1 MNQSALNTFSAYV
14 IPVAVISI
22 VVFGLIRRVPVF
34 DTFLS
39 GAKEGFSSAVSI
51 LPSLVG
57 LIVAVSMLNASGAL
71 ELLSH
76 FLAPVTNAL
85 GFPAEVMPMAILR
98 PISGSGSTAMLTQI
112 FGSHGPDSF
121 IGRVASVIM
130 GSTETTFYAI
140 AVYFAAV
147 GIKKTRHAIP
157 AALAADFT
165 GYVMSVLTV
174 NLFFPP
180 S

>member
-1 MNQSALNTFSAYV
+1 MSWINLNAFSAYV
-14 IPVAVISI
+14 IPVAVIAI
-22 VVFGLIRRVPVF
+22 VVFGLVRRVPVF

-39 GAKEGFSSAVSI
+39 GAKEGLSSSLSI

-57 LIVAVSMLNASGAL
+57 LIVAVTMLNASGAL
-71 ELLSH
+71 ELLTS

-85 GFPAEVMPMAILR
+85 GFPSEVMPMALLR

-112 FGSHGPDSF
+112 FDSFGPDSF

-147 GIKKTRHAIP
+147 GIKKTRHAVP

-165 GYVMSVLTV
+165 GYVMSVLSIH
-174 NLFFPP
+174 LFFR
-180 S
+180 

>member
-1 MNQSALNTFSAYV
+1 MNLSALNTFSVYV
-14 IPVAVISI
+14 VPVAVIAI
-22 VVFGLIRRVPVF
+22 VTFGLVRRVPVF

-39 GAKEGFSSAVSI
+39 GAKEGFSSSISI

-71 ELLSH
+71 ELLSN
-76 FLAPVTNAL
+76 FLAPLTNAL

-112 FGSHGPDSF
+112 FQTHGPDSF
-121 IGRVASVIM
+121 IGRVASVVM

-140 AVYFAAV
+140 AVYFGAV
-147 GIKKTRHAIP
+147 GIKKTRHTIP

-174 NLFFPP
+174 NLFFRG
-180 S
+180 